1 MPTAEIEE
9 LKQRLVSQLSPVS
22 LYLFGSYADES
33 YTDDSDFDFY
43 VIVKDSEKDLAAL
56 TAKAYRSIRDVKKR
70 PVDILVGTQSRFE
83 QRKVLSTVENEVF
96 RKGVLLYGV

>member
-9 LKQRLVSQLSPVS
+9 LKKRLLSQLSPVS
-22 LYLFGSYADES
+22 LYLFGSYADGS

-43 VIVKDSEKDLAAL
+43 VIVNDSETDLAAL
-56 TAKAYRSIRDVKKR
+56 TAKAYRSIRDIKTR

-83 QRKVLSTVENEVF
+83 QRKHLSTVENEVF